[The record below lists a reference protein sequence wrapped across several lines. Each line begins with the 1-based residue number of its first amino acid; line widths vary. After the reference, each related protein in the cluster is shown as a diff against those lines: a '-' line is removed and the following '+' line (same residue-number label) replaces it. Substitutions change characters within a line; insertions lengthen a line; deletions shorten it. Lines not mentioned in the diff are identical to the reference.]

1 MSSLQIVTNTFILL
15 HVTLTLVGKSR
26 ETLLDKEKMSRND
39 DRVTFNINILCL
51 KNIRIIFKK
60 FNILLASEE
69 QHRKVLTDI
78 PRIGFKNGESLKDHL
93 V

>member
-1 MSSLQIVTNTFILL
+1 
-15 HVTLTLVGKSR
+15 
-26 ETLLDKEKMSRND
+26 MSRKD

>member
-1 MSSLQIVTNTFILL
+1 MSSLQIVKNTFILL

>member
-51 KNIRIIFKK
+51 KNIRIILKK

>member
-26 ETLLDKEKMSRND
+26 ETLLDKEKMSRKD